1 MIFTALQGGE
11 SERTHP
17 LLLWQAGLAIVATL
31 LSGTVAGLGAFAA
44 SSANHARDAAEL
56 QRLRQSVTAIDLT
69 LDRHSALLIELQ
81 TDLRWIRNQHRNQ
94 AFSIQQ
100 HEQPHPTPYA
110 SSLAPFRQPQAR
122 KPLGQNRVATSF
134 RP

>member
-1 MIFTALQGGE
+1 MILTALQGGE
-11 SERTHP
+11 SGRTHP
-17 LLLWQAGLAIVATL
+17 LLLWQAALAIVATL
-31 LSGTVAGLGAFAA
+31 LSGTVAALGAFAA
-44 SSANHARDAAEL
+44 STANHARDAAEL

-94 AFSIQQ
+94 H
-100 HEQPHPTPYA
+100 HEQSHSTTHAPSP
-110 SSLAPFRQPQAR
+110 APFREPQAR
-122 KPLGQNRVATSF
+122 KPDGQNRVATSF